1 MTSDSNI
8 YKKDMQ
14 IIIITYYVIF
24 MVYLNAN
31 FINIDDVIKR
41 VNYKYAS
48 CISLYKMLI
57 KYPTS
62 LRYSFNK
69 FLTLDSISR
78 NTGVDNAL
86 TSNVIHELIR

>member
-57 KYPTS
+57 KY
-62 LRYSFNK
+62 LEKLFNIL
-69 FLTLDSISR
+69 FLMHIDNIISER
-78 NTGVDNAL
+78 NKL
-86 TSNVIHELIR
+86 

>member
-14 IIIITYYVIF
+14 IIIITYYDIF

-41 VNYKYAS
+41 VNYKYTS

-57 KYPTS
+57 KY
-62 LRYSFNK
+62 LEKLFNIL
-69 FLTLDSISR
+69 FLMHIDNIISER
-78 NTGVDNAL
+78 NKL
-86 TSNVIHELIR
+86 

>member
-41 VNYKYAS
+41 VNYKYTS
-48 CISLYKMLI
+48 YISLYKMLI
-57 KYPTS
+57 KY
-62 LRYSFNK
+62 LEKLFNIL
-69 FLTLDSISR
+69 FLMHIDNIISER
-78 NTGVDNAL
+78 NKL
-86 TSNVIHELIR
+86 

>member
-57 KYPTS
+57 KY
-62 LRYSFNK
+62 LEKLFNIL
-69 FLTLDSISR
+69 FLMHI
-78 NTGVDNAL
+78 DNIL
-86 TSNVIHELIR
+86 SERSKL

>member
-24 MVYLNAN
+24 MFYLNAN

-57 KYPTS
+57 KY
-62 LRYSFNK
+62 LEKLFNIL
-69 FLTLDSISR
+69 FLMHIDNILSER
-78 NTGVDNAL
+78 NKL
-86 TSNVIHELIR
+86 

>member
-41 VNYKYAS
+41 VNYKYTS

-57 KYPTS
+57 KY
-62 LRYSFNK
+62 LEKLFNIL
-69 FLTLDSISR
+69 FLMHIDNIISER
-78 NTGVDNAL
+78 NKL
-86 TSNVIHELIR
+86 

>member
-14 IIIITYYVIF
+14 IIIITYCVIF
-24 MVYLNAN
+24 MVYLNVN

-57 KYPTS
+57 KY
-62 LRYSFNK
+62 LEKLFNIL
-69 FLTLDSISR
+69 FLMHIDNIISER
-78 NTGVDNAL
+78 NKL
-86 TSNVIHELIR
+86 

>member
-1 MTSDSNI
+1 
-8 YKKDMQ
+8 MQ

-41 VNYKYAS
+41 VNYKYTS

-57 KYPTS
+57 KY
-62 LRYSFNK
+62 LEKLFNIL
-69 FLTLDSISR
+69 FLMHIDNIISER
-78 NTGVDNAL
+78 NKL
-86 TSNVIHELIR
+86 